1 MAQRSGQGKR
11 SEWISHFRAPPPHQR
26 RNWNKFN
33 QGILCADQ
41 KVSFPRD
48 LFDLFLWPLPLAPFF
63 CGWQTLCINQCSSSV
78 TSWLHY
84 SSSAVALSSLEAGRL
99 EPLDSLPFDPGDLI
113 LPFVIKNWY
122 YAPAERAPWGGR
134 HLMVERPSRSSAPQ
148 GDSPLIGRWRNF
160 HSVATKFQFFFD
172 KPLVECLGSSTGL
185 FTPK

>member
-1 MAQRSGQGKR
+1 MLRMFPPAAAAADCSPGPSDKWYKDQVKEKEANGFFI
-11 SEWISHFRAPPPHQR
+11 SESPHQR

-113 LPFVIKNWY
+113 LAFVIKN
-122 YAPAERAPWGGR
+122 
-134 HLMVERPSRSSAPQ
+134 
-148 GDSPLIGRWRNF
+148 
-160 HSVATKFQFFFD
+160 
-172 KPLVECLGSSTGL
+172 
-185 FTPK
+185 